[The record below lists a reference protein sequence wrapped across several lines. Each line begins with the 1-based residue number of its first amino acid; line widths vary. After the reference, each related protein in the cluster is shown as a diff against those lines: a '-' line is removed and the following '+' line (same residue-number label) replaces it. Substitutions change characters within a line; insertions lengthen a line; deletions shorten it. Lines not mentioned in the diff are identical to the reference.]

1 MYAHVNIWRLA
12 EAGASTDDTASRE
25 IGTELSKQPGFR
37 SYTLVRSGPR
47 EVVAVS
53 VFDDRD
59 HLERA
64 MAEVAHFV
72 RERVSALVEGE
83 PERRMGYVLFHTS
96 A

>member
-1 MYAHVNIWRLA
+1 
-12 EAGASTDDTASRE
+12 
-25 IGTELSKQPGFR
+25 
-37 SYTLVRSGPR
+37 
-47 EVVAVS
+47 VAVS